1 MRGSFATLAVLST
14 ALNLVYGYTGLLSF
28 AQVGFFGLGAYAA
41 ALLVTELGWPA
52 LAAVAAG
59 GGLAAVAGLLIGY
72 SSLRLSR
79 HAFAIVTLSFAL
91 LCMIVARDWVSL
103 TRGSMGIPG
112 LPVPALLGWRIA
124 RP

>member
-1 MRGSFATLAVLST
+1 MLIALFAVPLVTGNEYVLALGVSFATFAVLSSG
-14 ALNLVYGYTGLLSF
+14 LNLVYGYSGLLSF

-41 ALLVTELGWPA
+41 ALFMTELGWSA

-59 GGLAAVAGLLIGY
+59 GLLAAVAGLLVGY

-91 LCMIVARDWVSL
+91 LCSIVARDWVSL
-103 TRGSMGIPG
+103 T
-112 LPVPALLGWRIA
+112 
-124 RP
+124 